1 MKQLSK
7 EYVIDSIL
15 DTIKSEVKMGV
26 TIPELSDS
34 RISYIADSI
43 LFEWNELGDPDAN
56 FSELVKWNLFE
67 NLTHS

>member
-7 EYVIDSIL
+7 EYVIESIS
-15 DTIKSEVKMGV
+15 DTIKSELKMGV

-34 RISYIADSI
+34 RISFIADSI
-43 LFEWNELGDPDAN
+43 LFELNGLDDPDVN

>member
-1 MKQLSK
+1 MKQPSK
-7 EYVIDSIL
+7 EYVVESIS
-15 DTIKSEVKMGV
+15 DTIKSELKMGV

-34 RISYIADSI
+34 RISFIADSI
-43 LFEWNELGDPDAN
+43 LFELNGLDDPDVN